1 MRNPIQFNLRF
12 RSVGLKLFLIIFIAI
27 IVCVLA
33 VGLFSYSTSKSIIKD
48 KVSEST
54 EVAINQSAGKLD
66 LMFQNYEDMTMQIML
81 DTTVQKNIDA
91 MINSEDT
98 YERFQATQE
107 VNKVLQMYV
116 VGNDTVVNTNLIAIN
131 GEIPTI
137 SVGTTLTEPQNEEW
151 FKKAV
156 ELDGKLMW
164 IPVQPKGLS
173 LQGTTPTFG
182 AARMIKNTITNKGDF
197 VLVMEYSADHLADQL
212 ADLKIGDGSH
222 ISIVDMNNTIIYDS
236 DVNIVGKPSSV
247 KLPTEGQAAK
257 GGSQDG
263 TDLVGREV
271 LAIYDQFESVD
282 GWRLLGTVPVEE
294 LVKDAG
300 TIRTTTWIIAAV
312 AALLAICIGLFVI
325 RIVAK
330 PLVQLR
336 NLMNEGERGNL
347 MVRSTIKSRDEIGQ
361 LSNSFN
367 QMMAQ
372 ITALVHQTTQSAQ
385 DVLMTAGELAESSR
399 QTSNSAMEIA
409 TATEEIAGGA
419 TSLAIEAERGTDLT
433 GEIELQMKQVM
444 QSNELMSSAA
454 REVEISSL
462 QGTNHMKLL
471 IDKTNTTEEMT
482 RSMVEKVEQLQES
495 TESIR
500 KILDVLQSLTK
511 QTNIL
516 SLNAAIE
523 AARAGE
529 AGKGFMVVADE
540 IRKLADQSR
549 QSIDVVGQITV
560 KIQSEIEET
569 VGVLSTAYPMFQEQI
584 VSVKE
589 ADAIFTGVH
598 GQMTQFIGSLNDVT
612 EAIGKLEHSQ
622 QVLQEAMS
630 NVSAVAEESSATSEE
645 VASLSSEQTNIAAGL
660 VNLSEKLETVS
671 KALGDSLSRF
681 KTK

>member
-1 MRNPIQFNLRF
+1 MRNRIRLQ
-12 RSVGLKLFLIIFIAI
+12 SVGLKLFLIIFIAI
-27 IVCVLA
+27 VVCVLA

-54 EVAINQSAGKLD
+54 EVAIRQSAGKLD

-81 DTTVQKNIDA
+81 DTTIQKNIDA
-91 MINSEDT
+91 MINSQDT

-107 VNKVLQMYV
+107 VSKVLQMYV
-116 VGNDTVVNTNLIAIN
+116 VGNDSIVNTNLIAMA
-131 GEIPTI
+131 GDIPTI
-137 SVGTTLTEPQNEEW
+137 SVGTTLTEPQNEAW
-151 FKKAV
+151 FKEVV
-156 ELDGKLMW
+156 EQDGKLIW
-164 IPVQPKGLS
+164 IPVQAQGLS
-173 LQGTTPTFG
+173 GQGNTPTFG
-182 AARMIKNTITNKGDF
+182 ASRVIKNTITNKGDF
-197 VLVMEYSADHLADQL
+197 VLVMEYSAEHLAAQL
-212 ADLKIGDGSH
+212 ADLQIGDGSR
-222 ISIVDMNNTIIYDS
+222 ISIVDMNSAIVYDS
-236 DVNIVGKPSSV
+236 DVTLVGKPSAV
-247 KLPTEGQAAK
+247 KLPAEGQAAK
-257 GGSQDG
+257 GGSMDG
-263 TDLVGREV
+263 TDQAGREV
-271 LAIYDQFESVD
+271 LAIYDQFEAVD
-282 GWRLLGTVPVEE
+282 NWRLLGAVPVEQ

-312 AALLAICIGLFVI
+312 AALLAVGIGLFVI
-325 RIVAK
+325 RIVAR

-347 MVRSTIKSRDEIGQ
+347 MVRSTIKSKDEIGQ

-367 QMMAQ
+367 LMMAQ
-372 ITALVHQTTQSAQ
+372 ITALVQQTTQSAQ
-385 DVLMTAGELAESSR
+385 DVLSTAGDLAEASR
-399 QTSNSAMEIA
+399 RTSNSAKEIA
-409 TATEEIAGGA
+409 SATEEIASGA

-444 QSNELMSSAA
+444 ASNSLMSSAA
-454 REVEISSL
+454 REVERSSM
-462 QGTNHMKLL
+462 QGTDHMKVL
-471 IDKTNTTEEMT
+471 INKTTSTEEMT
-482 RSMVEKVEQLQES
+482 RSMVEKVERLQES

-500 KILDVLQSLTK
+500 KILDVLQNLTK

-560 KIQSEIEET
+560 TIQSEIEQT
-569 VGVLSTAYPMFQEQI
+569 VGVLTTAYPMFQEQI

-589 ADAIFTGVH
+589 ADAIFAGVH
-598 GQMTQFIGSLNDVT
+598 GQMSQFIGSLNDVT

-622 QVLQEAMS
+622 QVLNEAMS

-671 KALGDSLSRF
+671 QALGESLSRF
-681 KTK
+681 TTK